1 MGLKERFN
9 NIATGIECAI
19 IGQKTWAMKTS
30 SFSDRLWY
38 FRTTG
43 RWPQGADPLFEQIS
57 AQKDIEATT
66 NSGCEKVKLG
76 SARKIG
82 LDVHPKK

>member
-9 NIATGIECAI
+9 NVATKIESAV
-19 IGQKTWAMKTS
+19 IGPTWATKIS
-30 SFSDRLWY
+30 SFSNRLWY

-43 RWPQGADPLFEQIS
+43 RWPQGADPLFEQIV
-57 AQKDIEATT
+57 AQEDIEATT
-66 NSGCEKVKLG
+66 NSGCEKIKLE

-82 LDVHPKK
+82 LDVHPKR